1 MQPQRHIELPGAGTT
16 PDRLVT
22 AHLNQ
27 LIEPNDFT
35 ATALLELMS
44 PEELLALIRREDH
57 VPQGLKAEVLEIL
70 GFRPSS
76 NMAQDLKVSLTR
88 WRKRLP
94 LSNPQAAL
102 DVAARQ
108 GGGLLLN
115 TDPAWPKRVDDLGL
129 GRPLCLWWRSKVPQ
143 LLAGQEFAKNVAI
156 VGSRDASDYGD
167 QVTFDLGRSLALRGF
182 TIVSGGAYGIDA
194 SAHRAALS
202 VDEFSGPNPPTITV
216 MAGGIDRLYPSGNN
230 NLLNQ
235 VIAAGV
241 LLSEVPPGTTS
252 ARFRFLN
259 RNRIIAA
266 LSRLVIV
273 TEARHRSGAL
283 NTASHAV
290 ELGRD
295 VAAVPGSVFAPNSAG
310 CHRLIAEG
318 SAALLTSPQDALA
331 MVGAQQDTQ
340 RGVQPSTKSAQQQ
353 SLIERPTDR
362 LGRNEGMVYDCMS
375 FARGLVI
382 DEISAR
388 SGVPVIQTMQAV
400 GRLEALGMAS
410 TDGMTWKLVHQ
421 AG

>member
-1 MQPQRHIELPGAGTT
+1 MQRNQNVELLTTNTSAQRRVI
-16 PDRLVT
+16 

-44 PEELLALIRREDH
+44 PSELLTLIQRQDF
-57 VPQGLKAEVLEIL
+57 VPQGLKAQVDQIL
-70 GFRPSS
+70 GFKPSS
-76 NMAQDLKVSLTR
+76 NMAQDLKVALTR
-88 WRKRLP
+88 WRKRLS
-94 LSNPQAAL
+94 LSNPQAVL
-102 DVAARQ
+102 DMAARH

-115 TDPAWPKRVDDLGL
+115 TDPGWPRQVDELNL
-129 GRPLCLWWRSKVPQ
+129 GRPLCLWWRANNPELLSGQQ
-143 LLAGQEFAKNVAI
+143 LSRNVAI

-167 QVTFDLGRSLALRGF
+167 QVTFDLGRTLALRGY
-182 TIVSGGAYGIDA
+182 TVVSGGAYGIDA

-202 VDEFSGPNPPTITV
+202 VDQWEHPNPATISV
-216 MAGGIDRLYPSGNN
+216 MAGGIDRLYPSGNS

-235 VIAAGV
+235 VIARGV

-259 RNRIIAA
+259 RNRLIAA

-290 ELGRD
+290 ELSRD

-310 CHRLIAEG
+310 CHRLISEG
-318 SAALLTSPQDALA
+318 SALLLTSPQDALRL
-331 MVGAQQDTQ
+331 VGAESVAQP
-340 RGVQPSTKSAQQQ
+340 VQEQLS
-353 SLIERPTDR
+353 IERPTDR
-362 LGRNEGMVYDCMS
+362 LGRDEGMVYDCMS

-388 SGVPVIQTMQAV
+388 SGVPLIQTLQAV
-400 GRLEALGMAS
+400 GQLEALGMAS
-410 TDGMTWKLVHQ
+410 TDGRTWKLVRP
-421 AG
+421 AA

>member
-1 MQPQRHIELPGAGTT
+1 MLRNQMTRTALTNVSQE
-16 PDRLVT
+16 RLVM

-35 ATALLELMS
+35 SNALLELMS
-44 PEELLALIRREDH
+44 PVELLDLVKCQDH
-57 VPQGLKAEVLEIL
+57 VPQGLKGQVDDIL
-70 GFRPSS
+70 GFKPSS
-76 NMAQDLKVSLTR
+76 NMAQDLKVALTR

-94 LSNPQAAL
+94 LANPQAAL
-102 DVAARQ
+102 DTASRN

-115 TDPAWPKRVDDLGL
+115 TDPGWPEQLNELNL
-129 GRPLCLWWRSKVPQ
+129 GRPMCLWWRAKNPQ
-143 LLAGQEFAKNVAI
+143 LLSGQDLTRNVAI
-156 VGSRDASDYGD
+156 VGSRDASEYGD
-167 QVTFDLGRSLALRGF
+167 QVTFDLSRTLALRGY

-202 VDEFSGPNPPTITV
+202 VAEWNQSNPPTIAV
-216 MAGGIDRLYPSGNN
+216 MAGGIDRLYPSGNS

-235 VIAAGV
+235 VILRGV

-283 NTASHAV
+283 NTVSHAV
-290 ELGRD
+290 ELNRE

-318 SAALLTSPQDALA
+318 SAALLTSPQEALQL
-331 MVGAQQDTQ
+331 VGAEQTP
-340 RGVQPSTKSAQQQ
+340 QPDVEQ
-353 SLIERPTDR
+353 SGMERPTDR

-375 FARGLVI
+375 FARGIVI

-388 SGVPVIQTMQAV
+388 SGVPVIQTLQAV

-421 AG
+421 GS

>member
-1 MQPQRHIELPGAGTT
+1 MQRNQNVELLTT
-16 PDRLVT
+16 NTSAQRLVI

-44 PEELLALIRREDH
+44 PSELLTLIQRQDF
-57 VPQGLKAEVLEIL
+57 VPQGLKAQVDQIL
-70 GFRPSS
+70 GFKPSS
-76 NMAQDLKVSLTR
+76 NMAQDLKVALTR
-88 WRKRLP
+88 WRKRLS
-94 LSNPQAAL
+94 LSNPQAVL
-102 DVAARQ
+102 DTAARH

-115 TDPAWPKRVDDLGL
+115 TDPGWPSQVDELNL
-129 GRPLCLWWRSKVPQ
+129 GRPLCLWWRANNPELLSGQQ
-143 LLAGQEFAKNVAI
+143 LSRNVAI

-167 QVTFDLGRSLALRGF
+167 QVTFDLGRTLALRGY
-182 TIVSGGAYGIDA
+182 TVVSGGAYGIDA

-202 VDEFSGPNPPTITV
+202 VDQWEHPNPATISV
-216 MAGGIDRLYPSGNN
+216 MAGGIDRLYPSGNS

-235 VIAAGV
+235 VIARGV

-259 RNRIIAA
+259 RNRLIAA

-290 ELGRD
+290 ELSRD

-310 CHRLIAEG
+310 CHRLISEG
-318 SAALLTSPQDALA
+318 SALLLTSPQDALRL
-331 MVGAQQDTQ
+331 VGAESVAQL
-340 RGVQPSTKSAQQQ
+340 VQEQ
-353 SLIERPTDR
+353 LNIERPTDR
-362 LGRNEGMVYDCMS
+362 LGRDEGMVYDCMS
-375 FARGLVI
+375 FARGLDI

-388 SGVPVIQTMQAV
+388 SGVPLIQTLQAV
-400 GRLEALGMAS
+400 GQLEALGMAS
-410 TDGMTWKLVHQ
+410 TDGRTWKLVRP
-421 AG
+421 AA

>member
-1 MQPQRHIELPGAGTT
+1 MLRNPNVELPAVNTT
-16 PDRLVT
+16 AERLVI

-35 ATALLELMS
+35 ASALLELMDPS
-44 PEELLALIRREDH
+44 ELLALLKRQDH
-57 VPQGLKAEVLEIL
+57 VPPGLKSQVDEIL
-70 GFRPSS
+70 GFKPSS
-76 NMAQDLKVSLTR
+76 NMAQDLKVALTR

-94 LSNPQAAL
+94 LSNPQTAL
-102 DVAARQ
+102 DTAAHH

-115 TDPAWPKRVDDLGL
+115 TDPAWPSQLNELNL
-129 GRPLCLWWRSKVPQ
+129 GRPLCLWWRTGNPDMI
-143 LLAGQEFAKNVAI
+143 AGQNLNHNVAI

-167 QVTFDLGRSLALRGF
+167 QVTFDLARTLALRGF
-182 TIVSGGAYGIDA
+182 TVVSGGAYGIDA

-202 VDEFSGPNPPTITV
+202 VEEWEHPNPPTISV

-235 VIAAGV
+235 VIARGV
-241 LLSEVPPGTTS
+241 LLSEVPPGTSS

-290 ELGRD
+290 ELSRE

-310 CHRLIAEG
+310 CHRLISEG
-318 SAALLTSPQDALA
+318 SAALLTSPQDALEL
-331 MVGAQQDTQ
+331 VGAELEPS
-340 RGVQPSTKSAQQQ
+340 RASVQAVM
-353 SLIERPTDR
+353 ERPTDR
-362 LGRNEGMVYDCMS
+362 LGRDEGMVYDCMS
-375 FARGLVI
+375 FGRGQVV

-388 SGVPVIQTMQAV
+388 SGVPLIQTLQAL
-400 GRLEALGMAS
+400 GRLESLGMAS
-410 TDGMTWKLVHQ
+410 TDGRSWKLIHQ
-421 AG
+421 SSR